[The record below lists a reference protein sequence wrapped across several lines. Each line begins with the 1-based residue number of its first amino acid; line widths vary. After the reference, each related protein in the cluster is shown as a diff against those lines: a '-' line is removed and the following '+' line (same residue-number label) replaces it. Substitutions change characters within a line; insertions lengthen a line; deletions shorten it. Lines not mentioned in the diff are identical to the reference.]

1 MTLKLKGKTAE
12 ARDKFKNISN
22 LEEAT
27 PEQVNAALEEYF
39 TAVAEDASDQ
49 VRAEYEELKNVSDNS
64 ILQARGI
71 HTLTAEETK
80 FYNEVTK
87 AGGFNEDIV
96 WPETIIERVFDDI
109 QKDRPILSLINFTP
123 SVGKL
128 KVIRARRKG
137 VAVFGPLHKD
147 LEGQLDAEFG
157 ATEVTQL
164 ALTAF
169 FLISNDTLELGPRWV
184 DRYVRLCL
192 AEATAEAWEKAI
204 VTGTGNNEP
213 IGLLKD
219 LDGAVTGGVY
229 PDKAVAGTLTFA
241 DASTMVTEFADVLKR
256 ASKYTKKINAADPG
270 TTEFRKVK
278 GNVYLIVNPVNYYDI
293 MARVTTQNA
302 NGVFVSNLPFIPEK
316 NIIESLEVPENKL
329 IAFVSG
335 EYDATQSRPEKV
347 SVYKETFAMKRAT
360 LYAADMLGNG
370 EPVNNDAAQVYD
382 VAITVPAG

>member
-164 ALTAF
+164 ALTSF
-169 FLISNDTLELGPRWV
+169 FLISNDTLDLGPRWV

-219 LDGAVTGGVY
+219 LEGAVTGGVY

-241 DASTMVTEFADVLKR
+241 DAPTMVTEFADVLKR

-382 VAITVPAG
+382 VTIAVPAG